1 MRFRYSQ
8 WTEDDEKRSGK
19 LGLQDLM
26 NLFNQLLLQTNGD
39 VAEALQWMN
48 FLDRKYDFTK
58 GEGLGQFIEY
68 LEKEGYITGYHAHLD
83 PEMLGYNMLVFVEI
97 SLSYQSPDSFQKFS
111 KAVQALP
118 YILECHL
125 VSGDSDYLIKAR
137 ISGMSEYR
145 ALLGDM
151 LLTLP
156 GVKNSK
162 SYIVMEEVKESLEL
176 PLDYRKK

>member
-1 MRFRYSQ
+1 MS
-8 WTEDDEKRSGK
+8 DAKKRPLDK
-19 LGLQDLM
+19 LDISILR
-26 NLFNQLLLQTNGD
+26 
-39 VAEALQWMN
+39 ALQRDGRISYVD
-48 FLDRKYDFTK
+48 LADKV
-58 GEGLGQFIEY
+58 GLSSTPCIERVKR

-83 PEMLGYNMLVFVEI
+83 PEKLGYNMLVFVEI
-97 SLSYQSPDSFQKFS
+97 SLSYQSPDAFMKFS
-111 KAVQALP
+111 EAVRQLP

-125 VSGDSDYLIKAR
+125 VSGDADYLIKAR
-137 ISGMSEYR
+137 INGMSEYR

-176 PLDYRKK
+176 PVEYRKG

>member
-1 MRFRYSQ
+1 MSDNR
-8 WTEDDEKRSGK
+8 KRTLDK
-19 LGLQDLM
+19 LDVSILRTLQQDGRISYVDLADKVGLSS
-26 NLFNQLLLQTNGD
+26 TPC
-39 VAEALQWMN
+39 
-48 FLDRKYDFTK
+48 
-58 GEGLGQFIEY
+58 IERVRR
-68 LEKEGYITGYHAHLD
+68 LEKEGYIEGYHARLN
-83 PEMLGYNMLVFVEI
+83 PELLGYNMLVFVEI

-111 KAVQALP
+111 KAVEELP

-137 ISGMSEYR
+137 ISGISEYR

-162 SYIVMEEVKESLEL
+162 SYIVMEEVKEGLNL
-176 PLDYRKK
+176 PLDFGSLPKA